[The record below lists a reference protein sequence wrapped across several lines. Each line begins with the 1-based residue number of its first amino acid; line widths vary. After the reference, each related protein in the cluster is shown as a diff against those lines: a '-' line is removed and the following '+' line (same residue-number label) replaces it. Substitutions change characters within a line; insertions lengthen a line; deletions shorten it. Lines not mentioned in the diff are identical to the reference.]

1 MSHKIKKEALFFF
14 FLNISF
20 RLILI
25 QLSDEIHLQCLYI
38 YFFFPA
44 KVLADS
50 LVSRSQGHD
59 LLCYSVTH
67 QTSHPAKVGL
77 GGSPPR
83 TVFTIGIS

>member
-14 FLNISF
+14 NISF

-25 QLSDEIHLQCLYI
+25 QLSDEIHLQCLYL
-38 YFFFPA
+38 FFFPA